1 MESRISN
8 ALNQMT
14 SPFEKGG
21 LREIFLV
28 WAPEIPPGPPFSKGE
43 IALSCFVVLA
53 KHGN

>member
-21 LREIFLV
+21 LREIFLYGHLKSPL
-28 WAPEIPPGPPFSKGE
+28 APLFQRGK
-43 IALSCFVVLA
+43 
-53 KHGN
+53 